1 MGGTVYV
8 DQAEAQAGDAVEVAP
23 PVPQAFL
30 DLYQGGQLPKL
41 RELRDDAKR
50 LRALEVLLES
60 YPEALLERQRAV
72 LVRVVGLR
80 GAKLE
85 SLSDVAKDLEVSKE
99 RVHAIVKQALKRL
112 YKAAAKVGL
121 EPEDTDDTLGN
132 SADLQL
138 YQGDPTE
145 RATRLARTSQE
156 DLRREAVAACQSRNT
171 EKLWALTDAYLT
183 LHGGK
188 GSKVSERTR
197 ENYRRGVLDLLEDW
211 AHENL
216 VRPSRDAGVVWV
228 RELEQKP
235 VVHQHTGE
243 PKLEPD
249 GSVKTLSPAT
259 VQVKL
264 AAARTFYK
272 ALRWAGATQA
282 TPFAD
287 VKVAKDPVAPWE
299 KRGAYSVEDVERLL
313 EVADDADEVMILLGA
328 HAGLR
333 IAEISALRWRDID
346 WRAGELIVRKGKGG
360 KTGRVALTKRLKEA
374 LAALGR
380 DASESNSFVLPYRA
394 YRARERFQRVCLQ
407 AGVSYEGKAVHGLR
421 HGAGTRVYKQFNDLA
436 RVAQHLRQA
445 NLETA
450 RRYAKMNDREIHEGI
465 EEW

>member
-1 MGGTVYV
+1 MGEVSHKG
-8 DQAEAQAGDAVEVAP
+8 QAKTRADDEIGVGLLIS
-23 PVPQAFL
+23 QAFHAV
-30 DLYQGGQLPKL
+30 YRGGQLPKL
-41 RELRDDAKR
+41 SELRGEPEKLEALKVLLDAFPETLLGR
-50 LRALEVLLES
+50 QYEVLT
-60 YPEALLERQRAV
+60 
-72 LVRVVGLR
+72 RVVGLA
-80 GAKLE
+80 GNPA
-85 SLSDVAKDLEVSKE
+85 SLAEVARDLKVSKE

-112 YKAAAKVGL
+112 YKAAAETGL
-121 EPEDTDDTLGN
+121 EPEGEKDGSGDKT
-132 SADLQL
+132 ALQL

-156 DLRREAVAACQSRNT
+156 DLRREAVAACQSRDAA
-171 EKLWALTDAYLT
+171 KLWALTDAYLT

-197 ENYRRGVLDLLEDW
+197 ENYRRGVLDLLGDW
-211 AHENL
+211 EHENL
-216 VRPSRDAGVVWV
+216 VRPSRDAGVLWV
-228 RELEQKP
+228 RGLEQKP

-299 KRGAYSVEDVERLL
+299 KRGAYTVEDIERLL
-313 EVADDADEVMILLGA
+313 EVAEEADEVLVLLGA

-333 IAEISALRWRDID
+333 IAEISALRWNDVD
-346 WRAGELIVRKGKGG
+346 WGAGELVVRKGKGG
-360 KTGRVALTKRLKEA
+360 KTGRVALTKRLRQA
-374 LAALGR
+374 LLSLPK
-380 DASESNSFVLPYRA
+380 DAEPNAHVLPYRT
-394 YRARERFQRVCLQ
+394 YRARERFGRLCLQ
-407 AGVSYEGKAVHGLR
+407 AGVTYDGRAVHGLR
-421 HGAGTRVYKQFNDLA
+421 HGAGTRLYKQFNDLA

-450 RRYAKMNDREIHEGI
+450 RRYAKMADREIHEGI

>member
-1 MGGTVYV
+1 MDEALHGG
-8 DQAEAQAGDAVEVAP
+8 QAEARVNDKIIVAP
-23 PVPQAFL
+23 PVLQAFRA
-30 DLYQGGQLPKL
+30 LYKGGQLPKL
-41 RELRDDAKR
+41 SELRNEPER
-50 LRALEVLLES
+50 LETLGVLLEAF
-60 YPEALLERQRAV
+60 PESLLERQLEV
-72 LVRVVGLR
+72 LKRTLGLD
-80 GAKLE
+80 GATPQ
-85 SLSDVAKDLEVSKE
+85 SLTEVADALSVSKE
-99 RVHAIVKQALKRL
+99 RVYAIVKQALKRL
-112 YKAAAKVGL
+112 YKAAAEAGL
-121 EPEDTDDTLGN
+121 EPEGADETLGN

-156 DLRREAVAACQSRNT
+156 DLRREAVAACQNRDSN
-171 EKLWALTDAYLT
+171 KLWALTDAYLT

-197 ENYRRGVLDLLEDW
+197 ENYRRGVLDLLSDW
-211 AHENL
+211 EHENFI
-216 VRPSRDAGVVWV
+216 RPSRDAGVVWV
-228 RELEQKP
+228 RGLEQKP

-249 GSVKTLSPAT
+249 GGVKTLSPAT

-299 KRGAYSVEDVERLL
+299 KRGAYSVEDIEKLL
-313 EVADDADEVMILLGA
+313 EVAEDADEVLILLGA

-333 IAEISALRWRDID
+333 IAEISALRWNDVD
-346 WRAGELIVRKGKGG
+346 WGAGELIVRKGKGG
-360 KTGRVALTKRLKEA
+360 KTGRVALTKRLKQA
-374 LAALGR
+374 LLSLPR
-380 DASESNSFVLPYRA
+380 DADPNSHVLPYRA
-394 YRARERFQRVCLQ
+394 YRARERFQRLCLQ
-407 AGVSYEGKAVHGLR
+407 AGVTYDGRAVHGLR
-421 HGAGTRVYKQFNDLA
+421 HGAGTRLYKQFNDLA

-450 RRYAKMNDREIHEGI
+450 RRYAKMADRKIHEGI